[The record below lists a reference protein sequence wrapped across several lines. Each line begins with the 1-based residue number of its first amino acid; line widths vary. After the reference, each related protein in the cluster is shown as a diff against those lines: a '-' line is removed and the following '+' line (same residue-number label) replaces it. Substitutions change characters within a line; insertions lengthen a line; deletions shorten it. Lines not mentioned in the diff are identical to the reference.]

1 LTWEFPPRNVGQVS
15 RDMEALAK
23 ALVTGGYTVDV
34 ITFHESITGTER
46 RKEGFLVHRVGNTIR
61 THVNIVTWAMILN
74 TEFER
79 VATDII
85 LTSEGEQVVHSSE
98 WLCVPAA
105 VQLKRTLSVPFV
117 LSLHSLE
124 SDRSSGGPLSGAI
137 TYLEKLGCTEASQLL
152 LRDGNMVEKV
162 KGMYAPPENALIVV
176 PSFRLGAEK
185 LVKRYEIATASPS
198 THGSR
203 VEPR

>member
-23 ALVTGGYTVDV
+23 ALVTAGHAVDV

-46 RKEGFLVHRVGNTIR
+46 RKEGFQVHRVGNTIR

-85 LTSEGEQVVHSSE
+85 LASEGEQTVHASE

-105 VQLKRTLSVPFV
+105 VQLKRTLMVPFV

-124 SDRSSGGPLSGAI
+124 SNRSSGGPLSGAI
-137 TYLEKLGCTEASQLL
+137 TYLERLGCSEASQLF
-152 LRDGNMVEKV
+152 LRDNDMVETV
-162 KGMYAPPENALIVV
+162 KGTYGILEDTLIVV
-176 PSFRLGAEK
+176 PSFRLDAEK
-185 LVKRYEIATASPS
+185 FVRRYAIAAASL
-198 THGSR
+198 TTYGSR
-203 VEPR
+203 AESH